1 MKSVYHQHKAHY
13 KMKKH
18 ILFAFLLLG
27 FFSCKEDKKAEATT
41 ENSQMKEVMA
51 IHDEVMPKMGNIGK
65 LVATL
70 KSEVDSTAQGI
81 EYEKAMIDLQEG
93 NKAMMDWMQ
102 GFGDRFD
109 SDEIMKGKMLSE
121 EKKQWLNEEEDKIKA
136 VRDQINSGIEMPRSC
151 WGKVVSSQ

>member
-1 MKSVYHQHKAHY
+1 
-13 KMKKH
+13 MKKYMLLTF
-18 ILFAFLLLG
+18 ILLSA
-27 FFSCKEDKKAEATT
+27 FSCKEDKKKDAPSGD
-41 ENSQMKEVMA
+41 NQMKEVMA

-136 VRDQINSGIEMPRSC
+136 VRDQINSGIENAEKLL
-151 WGKVVSSQ
+151 GEGSQ